1 MLSDYHVKIADL
13 YNIAIGNV
21 KKLVSNVFNKE
32 KYVIQYENLTQ
43 FYLRL
48 GEKLKIYHVLE
59 FSQTPWLKQ
68 YVEFNTH
75 KKLIEAEEN
84 GDKDGKVMHKLMN
97 NGVYGKT
104 MEKLTNRIDVKF
116 VSNKKDYLKRTLK
129 PSYMSH
135 KIFDNDLVATR
146 KNKITLTLN
155 KIACIR
161 MCILE
166 LSKVLMC
173 EFHYNY
179 IKNKYGNDS
188 RLLFTDTD
196 SLMYEIKIEKV
207 YEDFSNNKK
216 VFDSSNYSTTSKYYD
231 NLNKL
236 VFGKMKD
243 ETTGVAIEE
252 FIRLKPNEYS
262 YLVEDN
268 SEHRRAK
275 GARK

>member
-1 MLSDYHVKIADL
+1 MLNS
-13 YNIAIGNV
+13 
-21 KKLVSNVFNKE
+21 
-32 KYVIQYENLTQ
+32 
-43 FYLRL
+43 
-48 GEKLKIYHVLE
+48 
-59 FSQTPWLKQ
+59 
-68 YVEFNTH
+68 TH

-84 GDKDGKVMHKLMN
+84 GDKDGKVMYKLMN

-104 MEKLTNRIDVKF
+104 VEKLTNRIDVKF

-129 PSYMSH
+129 PNYMSH
-135 KIFDNDLVATR
+135 KIFDNDLVVAR

-155 KIACIR
+155 KTACIR

-173 EFHYNY
+173 KFHYNY

-216 VFDSSNYSTTSKYYD
+216 VFDSSNYSTTSQYYD

-252 FIRLKPNEYS
+252 FVRLKPNEYS

>member
-1 MLSDYHVKIADL
+1 MLNS
-13 YNIAIGNV
+13 
-21 KKLVSNVFNKE
+21 
-32 KYVIQYENLTQ
+32 
-43 FYLRL
+43 
-48 GEKLKIYHVLE
+48 
-59 FSQTPWLKQ
+59 
-68 YVEFNTH
+68 TH

-84 GDKDGKVMHKLMN
+84 GDKDGKVMYKLMN
-97 NGVYGKT
+97 NGVYEKT

-129 PSYMSH
+129 PNYMSH
-135 KIFDNDLVATR
+135 KIFDNDLVVTR

-155 KIACIR
+155 KTACIR
-161 MCILE
+161 MSILE

>member
-1 MLSDYHVKIADL
+1 MY
-13 YNIAIGNV
+13 
-21 KKLVSNVFNKE
+21 
-32 KYVIQYENLTQ
+32 
-43 FYLRL
+43 
-48 GEKLKIYHVLE
+48 
-59 FSQTPWLKQ
+59 
-68 YVEFNTH
+68 
-75 KKLIEAEEN
+75 
-84 GDKDGKVMHKLMN
+84 KLMN
-97 NGVYGKT
+97 NGVHGKT

-129 PSYMSH
+129 PNYTSH

-146 KNKITLTLN
+146 KNKITLTVN

-161 MCILE
+161 MYILE

-216 VFDSSNYSTTSKYYD
+216 VFDSSNYSTTLKYYD

-236 VFGKMKD
+236 VFVKMKD